1 METVAKETVLEALK
15 KVQDPEIHR
24 DIVSLGMVKN
34 LEVVDGKVSLT
45 VELTTPACPLRERIQ
60 DDCKK
65 ALAGI
70 GVTSVDISFGAQVR
84 GSKSGAGQT
93 DLLPTVKNVVLV
105 AAGKGG
111 VGKSTVAANLAVA
124 LKMHG
129 AATGL
134 LDADIYGPS
143 IPIIMGVKEEPGKV
157 SVNGGFKLKPPI
169 AHGLPV
175 MSIGFFLEPDQA
187 VIWRGPMLGK
197 ALHQLMGDAHWGD
210 LDYLVVDMPPGTGD
224 VQITF
229 SQQLKVSGAVLVATP
244 QQVALADVIR
254 AKSMFDKVMIPIV
267 GIIENMSYFICDGC
281 GKRHEIFSRGGAQRA
296 AERFKIPFLGEI
308 PITSSIREWGDKGV
322 PILVREP
329 KSEISKVFLEIA
341 AKLAGQLSVVS
352 ENARQGQVPIG
363 KPVPAEINHVRAEG
377 KVRIKWNDGH
387 LGDYP
392 EEYLRGY
399 CPCALCQGHDAAMG
413 KKFITVPNVKLREM
427 RTVGNYAIEFQWDDG
442 HSTGIY
448 TFDYLR
454 SLCPCPE
461 CKASESR

>member
-1 METVAKETVLEALK
+1 MEHATQEQIVEALK
-15 KVQDPEIHR
+15 KVQDPELHR

-34 LEVVDGKVSLT
+34 LAVNDGKVTFT
-45 VELTTPACPLRERIQ
+45 VELTTPACPLRESI
-60 DDCKK
+60 DADCKK
-65 ALAGI
+65 TLAGI
-70 GVTSVDISFGAQVR
+70 PGVSAVEINFGAQVR

-143 IPIIMGVKEEPGKV
+143 VPMMMGVKGEANKIE
-157 SVNGGFKLKPPI
+157 VNGAYKIAPPL

-175 MSIGFFLEPDQA
+175 MSIGFFLDPDQA

-197 ALHQLMGDAHWGD
+197 ALHQLMADVHWGE

-229 SQQLKVSGAVLVATP
+229 SQQLKVSGALLVATP
-244 QQVALADVIR
+244 QDVALADVIR

-281 GKRHEIFSRGGAQRA
+281 GKNHEIFSRGGAQRA
-296 AERFKIPFLGEI
+296 AERFNIPYLGEI
-308 PITSSIREWGDKGV
+308 PITPALREGGDKGI
-322 PILVREP
+322 PILIQEP
-329 KSEISKVFLEIA
+329 KSEVSKRFLEIA
-341 AKLAGQLSVVS
+341 ARLAGQLS
-352 ENARQGQVPIG
+352 I
-363 KPVPAEINHVRAEG
+363 
-377 KVRIKWNDGH
+377 
-387 LGDYP
+387 
-392 EEYLRGY
+392 
-399 CPCALCQGHDAAMG
+399 
-413 KKFITVPNVKLREM
+413 
-427 RTVGNYAIEFQWDDG
+427 
-442 HSTGIY
+442 
-448 TFDYLR
+448 
-454 SLCPCPE
+454 
-461 CKASESR
+461 ASERARKNGPTIITTS

>member
-1 METVAKETVLEALK
+1 METISKDVVLEALK

-24 DIVSLGMVKN
+24 DIVSLGMVKD
-34 LEVVDGKVSLT
+34 LQIEDGKVAFT
-45 VELTTPACPLRERIQ
+45 VELTTPACPLREKIQ
-60 DDCKK
+60 DDCRKV
-65 ALAGI
+65 LAGI
-70 GVTSVDISFGAQVR
+70 EGIKNLDISFGAQVR

-111 VGKSTVAANLAVA
+111 VGKSTVAVNLATA

-143 IPIIMGVKEEPGKV
+143 IPILMGVRDEPKKIA
-157 SVNGGFKLKPPI
+157 VNGGFKLAPPI
-169 AHGLPV
+169 AHNLPV

-197 ALHQLMGDAHWGD
+197 ALQQLMADVQWGD

-244 QQVALADVIR
+244 QDVALADVVR

-281 GKRHEIFSRGGAQRA
+281 GKRHEIFSSGGAERA
-296 AERFKIPFLGEI
+296 AERFKIPFLGEVPII
-308 PITSSIREWGDKGV
+308 PSIREWGDKGV
-322 PILVREP
+322 PILVKDP
-329 KSEISKVFLEIA
+329 KSEVSKVFLEIA
-341 AKLAGQLSVVS
+341 AKLAGQLSIVS
-352 ENARQGQVPIG
+352 EASR
-363 KPVPAEINHVRAEG
+363 RAQ
-377 KVRIKWNDGH
+377 
-387 LGDYP
+387 
-392 EEYLRGY
+392 
-399 CPCALCQGHDAAMG
+399 AL
-413 KKFITVPNVKLREM
+413 KI
-427 RTVGNYAIEFQWDDG
+427 I
-442 HSTGIY
+442 ST
-448 TFDYLR
+448 
-454 SLCPCPE
+454 
-461 CKASESR
+461 